1 MKGDGNLSTR
11 LTGGDFIP
19 PRHLAVMAAAIS
31 AHLEAEVTGRASEA
45 GDVGLRPT
53 RGPWSDH
60 PGGVAGLGWAAVGR
74 LENMLGR
81 QQLAT
86 RRGTSPR

>member
-1 MKGDGNLSTR
+1 MKGDGNLPTR
-11 LTGGDFIP
+11 LAGGDCIS
-19 PRHLAVMAAAIS
+19 PRRLAVIAAAIS
-31 AHLEAEVTGRASEA
+31 AHLEAEAAGRASEA
-45 GDVGLRPT
+45 GDVRVRPT
-53 RGPWSDH
+53 RGPWPDR
-60 PGGVAGLGWAAVGR
+60 PGGAAGLGWAAVGR